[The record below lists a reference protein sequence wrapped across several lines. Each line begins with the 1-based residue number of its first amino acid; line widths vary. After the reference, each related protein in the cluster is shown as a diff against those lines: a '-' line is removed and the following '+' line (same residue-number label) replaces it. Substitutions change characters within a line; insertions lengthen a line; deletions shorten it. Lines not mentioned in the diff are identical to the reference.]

1 MGNKEWEA
9 ESVFDLMGDPLARQL
24 LVVTSG
30 DPQPA
35 DALAERFDVSLAT
48 IYRRTGQLIE
58 YDLMADH
65 LRMDDGKNQYRVFEG
80 TLERIAFEVDDS
92 GYRVEV
98 QTNREL
104 EDRVDTDW
112 IGSGERS
119 KGNLVTDR
127 LR

>member
-9 ESVFDLMGDPLARQL
+9 ESVFDLVGDPLARRL

-48 IYRRTGQLIE
+48 IYRRTGQLVE
-58 YDLMADH
+58 YDLMTDH

-80 TLERIAFEVDDS
+80 TLERMAFEIDES

-98 QTNREL
+98 QTNRDL
-104 EDRVDTDW
+104 DGRVDPGW
-112 IGSGERS
+112 IEPNERPDREAVS
-119 KGNLVTDR
+119 DR
-127 LR
+127 LG